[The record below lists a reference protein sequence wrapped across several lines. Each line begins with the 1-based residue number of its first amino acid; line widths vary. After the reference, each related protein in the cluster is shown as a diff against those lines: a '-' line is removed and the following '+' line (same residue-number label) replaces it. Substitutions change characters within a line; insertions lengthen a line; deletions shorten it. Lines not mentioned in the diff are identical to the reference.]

1 MDFGSIGRTY
11 LIHPKGKCSLCG
23 KDSIMKLF
31 FKSNQSY
38 SLKDCDCA
46 IIKAFFKLAR
56 KDTKQ
61 TDLTHFNRYFL
72 DM

>member
-1 MDFGSIGRTY
+1 MDFCSIGRTY
-11 LIHPKGKCSLCG
+11 PFIPNANVVCVAKPALRSFL
-23 KDSIMKLF
+23 
-31 FKSNQSY
+31 KSNQSY
-38 SLKDCDCA
+38 SLKGCDCA

-61 TDLTHFNRYFL
+61 TDLMDFKGYFL